1 MSDVEDGTEKLSRKE
16 RERLGHQ
23 DEILAA
29 AEVVVIRDGYHHA
42 TVEEIAREAEFAV
55 GTLYNF
61 FKSKG
66 EMYARVIERIADEF
80 IAKLQSRV
88 LIHEDPEDALSALIE
103 LRLTHF
109 EAHRGFF
116 RVFFESSP
124 GSHMDPVSSLP
135 DSRKGLYERYLVE
148 VSEIIERGIARGT
161 FEAIDPFYQ
170 ALCLEGI
177 LNASVS
183 YWARQEASEPLESRI
198 ARTRD
203 AVLRCISAAKPV

>member
-1 MSDVEDGTEKLSRKE
+1 MDDGTEKLSRKE

-29 AEVVVIRDGYHHA
+29 AEVVFIRDGYHRA
-42 TVEEIAREAEFAV
+42 TVEEIAREAEFSV

-66 EMYARVIERIADEF
+66 EMYARVIERIADELT
-80 IAKLQSRV
+80 AKLQSRV
-88 LIHEDPEDALSALIE
+88 FSHEDPEYALSALIE

-124 GSHMDPVSSLP
+124 GSRMDPVSALP
-135 DSRKGLYERYLVE
+135 DSFKGLYENYLVE
-148 VSEIIERGIARGT
+148 VSEIIERGITRGA
-161 FEAIDPFYQ
+161 FAAIDPFYQ

-177 LNASVS
+177 VNASVS
-183 YWARQEASEPLESRI
+183 YWALQETSEPLESRI

-203 AVLRCISAAKPV
+203 TVLRYLSAAKPA